1 MGRSYLGPP
10 DKGIRQV
17 LFPARERGGGAI
29 PFFVYNWP
37 WLVAGSPDADQVSFI
52 SQTSS
57 SRLPPKTTT
66 GITRP
71 ATPSLL
77 PLLLRNGLNNNGTY
91 KDVSQAALQ
100 LDRRRCA

>member
-10 DKGIRQV
+10 DKGIRQI
-17 LFPARERGGGAI
+17 LFATREQGGGAI

-57 SRLPPKTTT
+57 SRPPPTTIGSLWT
-66 GITRP
+66 FSSTVLGGGMYLSQ
-71 ATPSLL
+71 TPRIMHGG
-77 PLLLRNGLNNNGTY
+77 PIIYAKRN
-91 KDVSQAALQ
+91 Q
-100 LDRRRCA
+100 

>member
-17 LFPARERGGGAI
+17 LFAARERGGGAI

-57 SRLPPKTTT
+57 SRPPPTTI
-66 GITRP
+66 GG
-71 ATPSLL
+71 LL
-77 PLLLRNGLNNNGTY
+77 EERASN
-91 KDVSQAALQ
+91 Q
-100 LDRRRCA
+100 